1 MKEDTQFWRDLK
13 ANRQKMTKQQY
24 RTIKGC
30 GLPVATSRKAR
41 STDRGDS
48 RDKARNYGGK
58 GQAVSGKV
66 LDARKGLQKVLKR
79 RNGA

>member
-1 MKEDTQFWRDLK
+1 MKADTQFWRNLK

-24 RTIKGC
+24 RTIKE
-30 GLPVATSRKAR
+30 
-41 STDRGDS
+41 
-48 RDKARNYGGK
+48 
-58 GQAVSGKV
+58 QAVSGKV

>member
-1 MKEDTQFWRDLK
+1 MKEDTQFWLDLK
-13 ANRQKMTKQQY
+13 ANHQKMTKQQY
-24 RTIKGC
+24 RT
-30 GLPVATSRKAR
+30 L
-41 STDRGDS
+41 
-48 RDKARNYGGK
+48 K

>member
-1 MKEDTQFWRDLK
+1 MKADVQFWRELK
-13 ANRQKMTKQQY
+13 QQRSNMTKQQY
-24 RTIKGC
+24 RTI
-30 GLPVATSRKAR
+30 
-41 STDRGDS
+41 
-48 RDKARNYGGK
+48 K

>member
-1 MKEDTQFWRDLK
+1 MKADNSFWRELK
-13 ANRQKMTKQQY
+13 QQRNNMTKQQY
-24 RTIKGC
+24 RTI
-30 GLPVATSRKAR
+30 
-41 STDRGDS
+41 
-48 RDKARNYGGK
+48 K

>member
-1 MKEDTQFWRDLK
+1 MSQAKVDNYKKNK

-24 RTIKGC
+24 RTIK
-30 GLPVATSRKAR
+30 R
-41 STDRGDS
+41 
-48 RDKARNYGGK
+48 
-58 GQAVSGKV
+58 QAVSGKV